1 MDEQTKQ
8 RLVTE
13 LRGHLD
19 ALPETSEDLDLDDK
33 SRDSREIDLY
43 NLFTELAG
51 LRNEIR
57 LESRQVK
64 RALDEFGGVFSTLED
79 NSKRLQ
85 NELDGRRDRQ
95 AAAIT
100 NAERALLL
108 ELIELRDRLAQ
119 SHELASDHRP
129 GTWARLFSPRQHA
142 LVQDMAEG
150 LGITLRRLDQALA
163 SYNVAPIKAVGQTID
178 PHRMRV
184 AAVRADTE
192 HADGIALEEVRRGY
206 QRADEVLRLAEVVA
220 NKTRA
225 QPSDKIEQ
233 DL

>member
-13 LRGHLD
+13 LRGYLD
-19 ALPETSEDLDLDDK
+19 ALPETPDDSDLNDEDPDA
-33 SRDSREIDLY
+33 RAVDLY
-43 NLFTELAG
+43 TLFTELAG
-51 LRNEIR
+51 LRNEVR

-64 RALDEFGGVFSTLED
+64 RAQDEFSDVFSTLED
-79 NSKRLQ
+79 NARRLG
-85 NELDGRRDRQ
+85 NELDAHRLNQ
-95 AAAIT
+95 ATAVA

-108 ELIELRDRLAQ
+108 DVIDLRDRLARA
-119 SHELASDHRP
+119 HELAIGHQP
-129 GTWARLFSPRQHA
+129 GALARLFSRRPNARI
-142 LVQDMAEG
+142 QDMAEG

-163 SYNVAPIKAVGQTID
+163 RYTVAPIQAVGQTID

-184 AAVRADTE
+184 ASVRSDPAQ
-192 HADGIALEEVRRGY
+192 ADGVALEEVRRGY

-225 QPSDKIEQ
+225 PKSDEIEQ

>member
-13 LRGHLD
+13 LRGYLD
-19 ALPETSEDLDLDDK
+19 GLPETPEHSGPNDD

-43 NLFTELAG
+43 TLFTELAG

-64 RALDEFGGVFSTLED
+64 RALDEFSGVFSTLED
-79 NSKRLQ
+79 NGKRLQ
-85 NELDGRRDRQ
+85 SELNDRRDKQ
-95 AAAIT
+95 AAVTA
-100 NAERALLL
+100 NAERGLLL

-119 SHELASDHRP
+119 AQALASSHQP
-129 GTWARLFSPRQHA
+129 GALARFFSPRQHA

-163 SYNVAPIKAVGQTID
+163 SYDVKPIKAVGQVID

-184 AAVRADTE
+184 AAVRTQTE
-192 HADGIALEEVRRGY
+192 QADGLALEEVRRGY
-206 QRADEVLRLAEVVA
+206 QRAGEVLRLAEVVA
-220 NKTRA
+220 NKTRD
-225 QPSDKIEQ
+225 PSSN
-233 DL
+233 